1 MREHLRE
8 KKVETIG
15 TERRSVQARKIKTR
29 AKVLI
34 IACGHRRNAG
44 QWVHG
49 KDLLPFVHQHL
60 RAHVRACMWRL
71 SKMPWFKKHKYVYSP
86 ICYTAEKG
94 CRDMK
99 VCVNGGSHSC
109 RDNLRRTRSS

>member
-15 TERRSVQARKIKTR
+15 TERRSVRARKIKTR

-94 CRDMK
+94 
-99 VCVNGGSHSC
+99 VVA
-109 RDNLRRTRSS
+109 